1 MNALLLLLAQTQ
13 FTVDW
18 DKIKGYWNQKLFD
31 VDGNDVTVS
40 QLVIALLVL
49 AVGFIIIRFITGL
62 VASALKR
69 SSRINPQATIILQ
82 RIVFYSLLSL
92 LVISC
97 LQVVGIPVTTLT
109 VVGGALAIG
118 IGFGTQNI
126 VNNFISG
133 MILLIEQP
141 IRVNDMIEV
150 DDHLGKIAAI
160 NSRCTRLRR
169 IDGID
174 VLIPNSKLLENS
186 VVNWTLTD
194 DIARGDVE
202 VGIAYGSDTELAR
215 KIMMEI
221 AEAENRIIKND
232 PTHPVKVFFNSFGD
246 NSLVFNLYFW
256 MHASQVG
263 QIRELCSDL
272 RFEID
277 KRYRQAD
284 ICIAFPQRD
293 VHLDTLK
300 PLEVK
305 MIQDHTSQN

>member
-1 MNALLLLLAQTQ
+1 MNARLLAQTQ
-13 FTVDW
+13 ITVDW
-18 DKIKGYWNQKLFD
+18 DKIRTIWDYKLFP
-31 VDGNDVTVS
+31 VEGNNYVTVG
-40 QLVIALLVL
+40 QLSIALLIL
-49 AVGFIIIRFITGL
+49 AAGMIVIRFITGL

-69 SSRINPQATIILQ
+69 TSRVNPQAAIILQ
-82 RIVFYSLLSL
+82 RIVFYALLSL

-97 LQVVGIPVTTLT
+97 MQFVGIPITTLT

-133 MILLIEQP
+133 LILLIEQP

-150 DDHLGKIAAI
+150 DDHLGKIAAV

-169 IDGID
+169 VDGID

-194 DIARGDVE
+194 DIVRGDVE

-215 KIMMEI
+215 KILLEI
-221 AEAENRIIKND
+221 SEAEDRIIKTD
-232 PTHPVKVFFNSFGD
+232 TMHPVKVFFNSFGD

-256 MHASQVG
+256 MHASNVG

-277 KRYRQAD
+277 KRYREAD

-300 PLEVK
+300 PLEIK
-305 MIQDHTSQN
+305 MIQDNSQQN

>member
-1 MNALLLLLAQTQ
+1 MNALLLAQTQ
-13 FTVDW
+13 ITVDW
-18 DKIKGYWNQKLFD
+18 DKIKNIWDFTLFP
-31 VDGNDVTVS
+31 VDGKNVTVG
-40 QLVIALLVL
+40 QLVIALLILVTGMI
-49 AVGFIIIRFITGL
+49 VIRFITSI
-62 VASALKR
+62 VASGLKR
-69 SSRINPQATIILQ
+69 STRINPQAGIILQ
-82 RIVFYSLLSL
+82 RIVFYALLSL
-92 LVISC
+92 LVVSC

-133 MILLIEQP
+133 LILLIEQP
-141 IRVNDMIEV
+141 IRVNDMIEI

-194 DIARGDVE
+194 DIVRGDVE

-215 KIMMEI
+215 KILLEI
-221 AEAENRIIKND
+221 TESENRIIKND
-232 PTHPVKVFFNSFGD
+232 PVHAVKVFFNSFGD
-246 NSLVFNLYFW
+246 NSLVFNVYFW
-256 MHASQVG
+256 MHASSVG
-263 QIRELCSDL
+263 QIKELCSDL

-277 KRYRQAD
+277 KRYRDAE

-300 PLEVK
+300 PLEVR
-305 MIQDHTSQN
+305 MIQDSAN

>member
-1 MNALLLLLAQTQ
+1 MTINNLMLAAWEINWETFIQFWQTKLLT
-13 FTVDW
+13 
-18 DKIKGYWNQKLFD
+18 I
-31 VDGNDVTVS
+31 DGKDITVS
-40 QLVIALLVL
+40 QLVIA
-49 AVGFIIIRFITGL
+49 IIVFLIGMAAISFLTKLIFNT
-62 VASALKR
+62 VARRTQLNA
-69 SSRINPQATIILQ
+69 QATIVVQ
-82 RIVFYSLLSL
+82 RLTYYLFLSL

-97 LQVVGIPVTTLT
+97 LQVAGIPMDVLT

-118 IGFGTQNI
+118 VGFGAQNI

-133 MILLIEQP
+133 LILLLERP

-174 VLIPNSKLLENS
+174 VLIPNSTLQENS

-194 DIARGDVE
+194 DIVRGDVE
-202 VGIAYGSDTELAR
+202 VGIAYGSDTQLAR
-215 KIMMEI
+215 QILLEI
-221 AEAENRIIKND
+221 TDAEDRIIKD
-232 PTHPVKVFFNSFGD
+232 HPLNEVKVFFNSFGD

-256 MHASQVG
+256 MHANQAG
-263 QIRELCSDL
+263 QIKELCSDL

-277 KRYRQAD
+277 KRYREAN

-300 PLEVK
+300 PLEIK
-305 MIQDHTSQN
+305 MIEPQQNG